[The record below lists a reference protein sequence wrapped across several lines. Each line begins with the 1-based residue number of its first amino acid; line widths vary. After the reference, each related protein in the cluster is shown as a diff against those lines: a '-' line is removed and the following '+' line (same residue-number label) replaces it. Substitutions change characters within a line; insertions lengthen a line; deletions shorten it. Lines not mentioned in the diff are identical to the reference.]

1 MLPIKCRVFREY
13 LATAVRSLSEIW
25 KSENQILVM
34 TSRNSNRFIG
44 FHYPSTKKVIKR
56 VLRNTS
62 SVKSKEFIIIVCHI
76 RVFQIGRSQNW
87 QVTKRLTENSKL
99 ELFMK
104 GKLTYC
110 SYLNFFNFF
119 LLAYYFIE
127 YIHNNFEFVFL
138 LKIRC
143 EFCWQGF

>member
-13 LATAVRSLSEIW
+13 LATVVRSISEIW

-44 FHYPSTKKVIKR
+44 FHYPSAKKGIKR
-56 VLRNTS
+56 ILRSTS

-87 QVTKRLTENSKL
+87 QVTKRLKENSKL
-99 ELFMK
+99 ELFIK

-110 SYLNFFNFF
+110 FLPQFF
-119 LLAYYFIE
+119 
-127 YIHNNFEFVFL
+127 
-138 LKIRC
+138 
-143 EFCWQGF
+143 